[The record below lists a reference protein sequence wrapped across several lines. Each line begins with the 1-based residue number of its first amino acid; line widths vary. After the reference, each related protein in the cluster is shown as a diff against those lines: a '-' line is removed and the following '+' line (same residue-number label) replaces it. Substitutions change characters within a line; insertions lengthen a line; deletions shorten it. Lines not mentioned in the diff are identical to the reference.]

1 MSDRVPMS
9 QEGYE
14 KLRKDIEQ
22 LENVEMPAIAEKIAA
37 ARAEGDLKEN
47 AEYHAQR
54 EAQGLV
60 QAKIN
65 QLRNKLSR
73 AEIVDPSRVPRD
85 QIAFGAIVTVMD
97 IDLEEN
103 EVITLV
109 GEGDEDYDHG
119 KYLIT
124 SPIGKGLLGKKV
136 GEIAEI
142 PVPKG
147 RLVFKVLDIRYEI

>member
-1 MSDRVPMS
+1 MTDRVPMS
-9 QEGYE
+9 QDGYE
-14 KLRKDIEQ
+14 RLRKEIEH
-22 LENVEMPAIAEKIAA
+22 LENVEMPQIAEKIAT

-54 EAQGLV
+54 ETQGLV

-65 QLRNKLSR
+65 QLRSKLTR
-73 AEIVDPSRVPRD
+73 AEIIDPSRVPRD

-97 IDLEEN
+97 VDLEEN
-103 EVITLV
+103 EQITLV

-119 KYLIT
+119 RYLIT
-124 SPIGKGLLGKKV
+124 SPIGRGLLGKKV